1 LKKLKNSVFLDS
13 YKLAQ
18 SMQSF
23 PSNRRIRKQHMK
35 KILGITLT
43 GALAAAAWI
52 LPTSEAGACSCPA
65 YEPENA
71 FITSVSMVVP
81 GDDAELLAREQE
93 RWEAVSQVE
102 AEGGLQLLGWKE
114 LDWGTRYTTISF
126 APLEENDTD
135 LESEEGG
142 AQ

>member
-1 LKKLKNSVFLDS
+1 
-13 YKLAQ
+13 
-18 SMQSF
+18 
-23 PSNRRIRKQHMK
+23 MK

-52 LPTSEAGACSCPA
+52 LPTSEAGACSCSA
-65 YEPENA
+65 YEPESA

-81 GDDAELLAREQE
+81 GDDAVLLAREQE

>member
-1 LKKLKNSVFLDS
+1 
-13 YKLAQ
+13 
-18 SMQSF
+18 MQSF
-23 PSNRRIRKQHMK
+23 PSNRGIRKQHMK

-52 LPTSEAGACSCPA
+52 LPTSEAGACSCSA
-65 YEPENA
+65 YEPESA

-81 GDDAELLAREQE
+81 GDDADLLAREQE